1 MTLSKEVFYMNL
13 SDNFFK
19 KIEKKTNVDKN
30 TILSLAEKLQK
41 GNMKDEKTLK
51 EVISDLSK
59 MTGREVSKEKEQK
72 IINTIMNDNVPDN
85 LDKYI

>member
-1 MTLSKEVFYMNL
+1 MNF

-19 KIEKKTNVDKN
+19 KVENKTNVNKE
-30 TILSLAEKLQK
+30 TILSLANKLQQ

-51 EVISDLSK
+51 EVINDLSK

-72 IINTIMNDNVPDN
+72 IIDTIMNDNVPKD
-85 LDKYI
+85 LDKFLDK

>member
-1 MTLSKEVFYMNL
+1 MAF

-30 TILSLAEKLQK
+30 TILSLASKLQ
-41 GNMKDEKTLK
+41 GANMKDEKVLK
-51 EVISDLSK
+51 EVISDISK

-72 IINTIMNDNVPDN
+72 IIDTIMNDKVPKN
-85 LDKYI
+85 IDKYIDD